1 MADFEFA
8 TKEEVQNRLLGL
20 QNLLA
25 TIKPMGQ
32 KEGCRKYDMPVVKFG
47 GCPSTNRRSI
57 TLPLAMVAAKSYDR
71 AQIIHFLAHELGHVF
86 FTPET
91 APKRFKEVNA
101 QFKKLGDKLAF
112 EFLNVV
118 EDIRV
123 DFLGDKIIK
132 SSKTFG
138 EYTLLSTLTPE
149 YQKMTLA
156 KAPLERVFGLAMILE
171 GYMEIYTS
179 AVLKRKVEP
188 FLNALKAKLESYISK
203 RRLKWY
209 EPDYKEAAQ
218 KVKEIVCKL
227 SSCSENWYWDMET
240 TQYAF
245 NSMCNLFKK
254 YFKEAAE
261 EEKEQQGN
269 DKGSDSDDKSD
280 DSQKSNDKSDNSEE
294 SEDKSEGSNES
305 DDKSDDSQES
315 EDESEGSESEDKSD
329 DSEESEDESEG
340 SNESDDDSE
349 DSEESE
355 GNSKGSESDD
365 KSDDSQETED
375 KSDDL
380 EEAEAKRKGETAI
393 MRGFRESQQIMQ
405 EDGNEVVDLLQ
416 HTGLIACGDLFD
428 RHSSGANVFTFDNSK
443 GAKGVKSQL
452 EKASEAAKEV
462 CSADYQQSAVGYV
475 KPQAYWDSVN
485 NQIAGKCTNLVS
497 KLREALKA
505 YTPKQYTKPVKAG
518 FKLNGQQIHKI
529 GQGQYVPKPFMK
541 KDKGVDLSTEI
552 VFLADISGSMG
563 LDINNDHTGICR
575 YDMMAASLKIL
586 FNSLQRVG
594 NNNLLINL
602 ATFGSKVKVIKRAKD
617 PFSVLEKKMPDVS
630 GSTEGRGATLW
641 AIDVLRKSKAHRK
654 IIICLTDGG
663 WDSTCNINPKAIHA
677 LGIETYGIVFN
688 NIYEAEK
695 MIQHKYIPT
704 FDRLFQVGGNLE
716 EFYLKF
722 LTELLSNT
730 PNHA

>member
-32 KEGCRKYDMPVVKFG
+32 KVGCPKYQMPMVQFG
-47 GCPSTNRRSI
+47 GCPSTNGRTI
-57 TLPLAMVAAKSYDR
+57 TLPLAMMAAKSYDR
-71 AQIIHFLAHELGHVF
+71 AQIIHFLTHELGHVF
-86 FTPET
+86 FTPE
-91 APKRFKEVNA
+91 APKGFREVKA
-101 QFKKLGDKLAF
+101 QFKKLGDALAF

-138 EYTLLSTLTPE
+138 EYTLLSTLSPE
-149 YQKMTLA
+149 YQKMTLT

-171 GYMEIYTS
+171 GYLEIYTS

-209 EPDYKEAAQ
+209 EPDYKETTQ
-218 KVKEIVCKL
+218 KIKGIVRKL

-245 NSMCNLFKK
+245 DSMCNLFKK

-280 DSQKSNDKSDNSEE
+280 DSQESNDKSDDSQESNDKSDNSEE
-294 SEDKSEGSNES
+294 SED
-305 DDKSDDSQES
+305 
-315 EDESEGSESEDKSD
+315 ESEGSS
-329 DSEESEDESEG
+329 
-340 SNESDDDSE
+340 ESDDDSE

-355 GNSKGSESDD
+355 DESEGSESDN
-365 KSDDSQETED
+365 KSDDSQESED
-375 KSDDL
+375 KSDDS
-380 EEAEAKRKGETAI
+380 EESEAKRKGETAI
-393 MRGFRESQQIMQ
+393 MRGFRESQQIMK

-416 HTGLIACGDLFD
+416 KTQLESCGDLFD

-443 GAKGVKSQL
+443 GAKDVKSQL

-462 CSADYQQSAVGYV
+462 CSADYQQNAVGEV
-475 KPQAYWDSVN
+475 KSQAYWDFVN
-485 NQIAGKCTNLVS
+485 NRIVGKCTNLVS

-518 FKLNGQQIHKI
+518 FKLNSQQIHKI

-563 LDINNDHTGICR
+563 LDLHNNHARDSISSR

-586 FNSLQRVG
+586 FNSLKRVG

-688 NIYEAEK
+688 NIFEAEK
-695 MIQHKYIPT
+695 LIQHKYIPT
-704 FDRLFQVGGNLE
+704 FDRLFQVAGNLE

-722 LTELLSNT
+722 LTELLSNS

>member
-32 KEGCRKYDMPVVKFG
+32 KVGCPKYQMPMVQFG
-47 GCPSTNRRSI
+47 GCPSTNGRTI
-57 TLPLAMVAAKSYDR
+57 TLPLAMMAAKSYDR
-71 AQIIHFLAHELGHVF
+71 AQIIHFLTHELGHVF
-86 FTPET
+86 FTPE
-91 APKRFKEVNA
+91 APKGFREVKA
-101 QFKKLGDKLAF
+101 QFKKLGDALAF

-138 EYTLLSTLTPE
+138 EYTLLSTLSPE
-149 YQKMTLA
+149 YQKMTLT

-171 GYMEIYTS
+171 GYLEIYTS

-209 EPDYKEAAQ
+209 EPDYKETTQ
-218 KVKEIVCKL
+218 KIKGIVRKL

-245 NSMCNLFKK
+245 DSMCNLFKK

-280 DSQKSNDKSDNSEE
+280 DSQESNDKSDNSEE
-294 SEDKSEGSNES
+294 SEDESEGSSES
-305 DDKSDDSQES
+305 DDDSEDSEES
-315 EDESEGSESEDKSD
+315 EDESEGSESEDESKGSESEDKSDDSQESEDKSD
-329 DSEESEDESEG
+329 DSEES
-340 SNESDDDSE
+340 
-349 DSEESE
+349 
-355 GNSKGSESDD
+355 
-365 KSDDSQETED
+365 
-375 KSDDL
+375 
-380 EEAEAKRKGETAI
+380 EAKRKGETAI
-393 MRGFRESQQIMQ
+393 MRGFRESQQIMK

-416 HTGLIACGDLFD
+416 KTQLESCGDLFD

-443 GAKGVKSQL
+443 GAKDVKSQL

-462 CSADYQQSAVGYV
+462 CSADYQQNAVGEV
-475 KPQAYWDSVN
+475 KSQAYWDFVN
-485 NQIAGKCTNLVS
+485 NRIVGKCTNLVS

-518 FKLNGQQIHKI
+518 FKLNSQQIHKI

-563 LDINNDHTGICR
+563 LDLHNNHARDSISSR

-586 FNSLQRVG
+586 FNSLKRVG

-688 NIYEAEK
+688 SIYEAEK
-695 MIQHKYIPT
+695 LIQHKYIPT
-704 FDRLFQVGGNLE
+704 FDRLFQVAGNLE

-722 LTELLSNT
+722 LTELLSNS

>member
-25 TIKPMGQ
+25 TIKPIGQ

-47 GCPSTNRRSI
+47 GCPSTNRKSI

-91 APKRFKEVNA
+91 APKGFKEVNA

-149 YQKMTLA
+149 YQKMTLT

-218 KVKEIVCKL
+218 KVKGIVRKL
-227 SSCSENWYWDMET
+227 SSCSESWFWDMDT
-240 TQYAF
+240 TFYAF

-280 DSQKSNDKSDNSEE
+280 DSKSN
-294 SEDKSEGSNES
+294 
-305 DDKSDDSQES
+305 
-315 EDESEGSESEDKSD
+315 DKSD

-355 GNSKGSESDD
+355 DESEGSESDD

-405 EDGNEVVDLLQ
+405 EEGNEVVDLLQ

-443 GAKGVKSQL
+443 GAKDVKSQL

-462 CSADYQQSAVGYV
+462 CSADYQQNAVGEV
-475 KPQAYWDSVN
+475 MSQAYWDFVN
-485 NQIAGKCTNLVS
+485 NRIAGKCTNLVS

-518 FKLNGQQIHKI
+518 FKLNSQQIHKI

-563 LDINNDHTGICR
+563 LDLHNNRARDSISSR

-617 PFSVLEKKMPDVS
+617 PFSVLEKKMPAVS

-688 NIYEAEK
+688 SIDEAEK
-695 MIQHKYIPT
+695 LIQHKYIPT
-704 FDRLFQVGGNLE
+704 FDRLFQVAGNLE

-722 LTELLSNT
+722 LTELLSNS

>member
-25 TIKPMGQ
+25 TIKPIGQ
-32 KEGCRKYDMPVVKFG
+32 KVGCPKYQMPMVQFG
-47 GCPSTNRRSI
+47 GCPSTNGRTI
-57 TLPLAMVAAKSYDR
+57 TLPLAMMAAKSYDR
-71 AQIIHFLAHELGHVF
+71 AQIIHFLTHELGHVF
-86 FTPET
+86 FTPE
-91 APKRFKEVNA
+91 APKGFREVKA

-112 EFLNVV
+112 EFFNVV

-149 YQKMTLA
+149 YQAMHLT
-156 KAPLERVFGLAMILE
+156 KAPLERVFGLTLILE
-171 GYMEIYTS
+171 GYLEIYS
-179 AVLKRKVEP
+179 SDVFKKKAEP
-188 FLNALKAKLESYISK
+188 FLNALKTKLQSYISK

-209 EPDYKEAAQ
+209 EADYKETTQ
-218 KVKEIVCKL
+218 KIKGIVRKL

-245 NSMCNLFKK
+245 DSMCNLFKK

-280 DSQKSNDKSDNSEE
+280 DSQESNDKSDDSQESNDKSDNSEE
-294 SEDKSEGSNES
+294 SED
-305 DDKSDDSQES
+305 
-315 EDESEGSESEDKSD
+315 ESEGSS
-329 DSEESEDESEG
+329 
-340 SNESDDDSE
+340 ESDDDSE

-355 GNSKGSESDD
+355 DESEGSESDN
-365 KSDDSQETED
+365 KSDDSQESED
-375 KSDDL
+375 KSDDS
-380 EEAEAKRKGETAI
+380 EESEAKRKGETAI
-393 MRGFRESQQIMQ
+393 MRGFRESQQIMK

-416 HTGLIACGDLFD
+416 KTQLESCGDLFD

-443 GAKGVKSQL
+443 GAKDVKSQL

-462 CSADYQQSAVGYV
+462 CSADYQQNAVGEV
-475 KPQAYWDSVN
+475 KSQAYWDFVN
-485 NQIAGKCTNLVS
+485 NRIVGKCTNLVS

-518 FKLNGQQIHKI
+518 FKLNSQQIHKI

-563 LDINNDHTGICR
+563 LDLHNNHARDSISSR

-586 FNSLQRVG
+586 FNSLKRVG

-688 NIYEAEK
+688 NIFEAEK
-695 MIQHKYIPT
+695 LIQHKYIPT
-704 FDRLFQVGGNLE
+704 FDRLFQVAGNLE

-722 LTELLSNT
+722 LTELLSNS

>member
-32 KEGCRKYDMPVVKFG
+32 KVGCPKYQMPMVQFG
-47 GCPSTNRRSI
+47 GCPSTNGRTI
-57 TLPLAMVAAKSYDR
+57 TLPLAMMAAKSYDR
-71 AQIIHFLAHELGHVF
+71 AQIIHFLTHELGHVF
-86 FTPET
+86 FTPE
-91 APKRFKEVNA
+91 APKGFREVKA

-112 EFLNVV
+112 EFFNVV

-138 EYTLLSTLTPE
+138 EYTLLSTLSPE
-149 YQKMTLA
+149 YQKMTLT

-171 GYMEIYTS
+171 GYMEIYS
-179 AVLKRKVEP
+179 SDVFKKKAEP
-188 FLNALKAKLESYISK
+188 FLNALKTKLQSYISK

-209 EPDYKEAAQ
+209 EPDYKEAAE
-218 KVKEIVCKL
+218 KVKNIVRKL

-245 NSMCNLFKK
+245 DSMCNLFKK

-280 DSQKSNDKSDNSEE
+280 DSQESNDKSDDSQESNDKSDNSEE
-294 SEDKSEGSNES
+294 SEDESEGSES
-305 DDKSDDSQES
+305 DNKSDDSQ
-315 EDESEGSESEDKSD
+315 ESEDKSD
-329 DSEESEDESEG
+329 DSEES
-340 SNESDDDSE
+340 
-349 DSEESE
+349 
-355 GNSKGSESDD
+355 
-365 KSDDSQETED
+365 
-375 KSDDL
+375 
-380 EEAEAKRKGETAI
+380 EAKRKGETAI
-393 MRGFRESQQIMQ
+393 MRGFRESQQIMKMK
-405 EDGNEVVDLLQ
+405 EDRNEVVDLLQ
-416 HTGLIACGDLFD
+416 NTQLESCGDLFD

-443 GAKGVKSQL
+443 GAKDVKSQL
-452 EKASEAAKEV
+452 EKASEAAKKV
-462 CSADYQQSAVGYV
+462 CSADYQQNAVGEV
-475 KPQAYWDSVN
+475 KSQAYWDFVN
-485 NQIAGKCTNLVS
+485 NRIVGKCTNLVS

-518 FKLNGQQIHKI
+518 FKLNSQQIHKI

-563 LDINNDHTGICR
+563 LDLHNNHARDSISSR

-688 NIYEAEK
+688 NIFEAEK
-695 MIQHKYIPT
+695 LIQHKYIPT
-704 FDRLFQVGGNLE
+704 FDRLFQVAGNLE

-722 LTELLSNT
+722 LTELLSNS

>member
-1 MADFEFA
+1 MAFEFA

-32 KEGCRKYDMPVVKFG
+32 KVGCPKYQIPMVQFG
-47 GCPSTNRRSI
+47 GCPSTNGLTI
-57 TLPLAMVAAKSYDR
+57 TLPLAMMAAKSYDR
-71 AQIIHFLAHELGHVF
+71 AQIIHFLTHELGHVF
-86 FTPET
+86 FTPE
-91 APKRFKEVNA
+91 APKDFRELKA

-112 EFLNVV
+112 EFFNVV

-138 EYTLLSTLTPE
+138 EYTLLSTLTHE
-149 YQKMTLA
+149 YQAMHLT

-171 GYMEIYTS
+171 GYMEIYS
-179 AVLKRKVEP
+179 SDVFKKKAEP
-188 FLNALKAKLESYISK
+188 FLNALKAKLQSYISK

-209 EPDYKEAAQ
+209 EPDYKEAAE
-218 KVKEIVCKL
+218 KVKNIVRKL

-245 NSMCNLFKK
+245 DSMCDLFKK

-269 DKGSDSDDKSD
+269 NSDESNDKSD
-280 DSQKSNDKSDNSEE
+280 DSQESEDKSDNSEE
-294 SEDKSEGSNES
+294 SEDESEGSSESDDDSEDSEESEDKSEGSES
-305 DDKSDDSQES
+305 DDDSEDSEESEDKSEGSEL

-329 DSEESEDESEG
+329 DSQESE
-340 SNESDDDSE
+340 
-349 DSEESE
+349 
-355 GNSKGSESDD
+355 D
-365 KSDDSQETED
+365 KSDDSEET
-375 KSDDL
+375 
-380 EEAEAKRKGETAI
+380 EAKRKGETAI
-393 MRGFRESQQIMQ
+393 MRGFRESQQIMKMK
-405 EDGNEVVDLLQ
+405 EDRNEVVDLLQ
-416 HTGLIACGDLFD
+416 NTQLESCGDLFD

-443 GAKGVKSQL
+443 GAKDVKSQL

-462 CSADYQQSAVGYV
+462 CSADYQQNAVGEV
-475 KPQAYWDSVN
+475 KSQAYWDFVN
-485 NQIAGKCTNLVS
+485 NRIVGKCTNLVS

-518 FKLNGQQIHKI
+518 FKLNSQQIHKI

-563 LDINNDHTGICR
+563 LDLHNNHARDSISSR

-677 LGIETYGIVFN
+677 LGIETYGIIFN

>member
-20 QNLLA
+20 QNLLS

-32 KEGCRKYDMPVVKFG
+32 KKDCRKYDMPRIRFG
-47 GCPSTNRRSI
+47 GCPSTNGKSI

-91 APKRFKEVNA
+91 APNGFRELKA
-101 QFKKLGDKLAF
+101 QFKKLGDKIAF

-138 EYTLLSTLTPE
+138 EYTLLSTLSPE
-149 YQKMTLA
+149 YQKMTLT

-171 GYMEIYTS
+171 GYLEIYTS

-188 FLNALKAKLESYISK
+188 FLNALRAKLQSYISK

-209 EPDYKEAAQ
+209 EPDYKETTQ
-218 KVKEIVCKL
+218 KIKGIVRKL

-245 NSMCNLFKK
+245 DSMCNLFKK

-280 DSQKSNDKSDNSEE
+280 DSQESNDKSDDSQESNDKSDNSEE
-294 SEDKSEGSNES
+294 SED
-305 DDKSDDSQES
+305 
-315 EDESEGSESEDKSD
+315 ESEGSS
-329 DSEESEDESEG
+329 
-340 SNESDDDSE
+340 ESDDDSE

-355 GNSKGSESDD
+355 DESEGSESDN
-365 KSDDSQETED
+365 KSDDSQESED
-375 KSDDL
+375 KSDDS
-380 EEAEAKRKGETAI
+380 EESEAKRKGETAI
-393 MRGFRESQQIMQ
+393 MRGFRESQQIMK

-416 HTGLIACGDLFD
+416 KTQLESCGDLFD

-443 GAKGVKSQL
+443 GAKDVKSQL

-462 CSADYQQSAVGYV
+462 CSADYQQNAVGEV
-475 KPQAYWDSVN
+475 KSQAYWDFVN
-485 NQIAGKCTNLVS
+485 NRIVGKCTNLVS

-518 FKLNGQQIHKI
+518 FKLNSQQIHKI

-563 LDINNDHTGICR
+563 LDLHNNHARDSISSR

-586 FNSLQRVG
+586 FNSLKRVG

-688 NIYEAEK
+688 SIYEAEK
-695 MIQHKYIPT
+695 LIQHKYIPT
-704 FDRLFQVGGNLE
+704 FDRLFQVAGNLE

-722 LTELLSNT
+722 LTELLSNS

>member
-32 KEGCRKYDMPVVKFG
+32 KVGCPKYQMPMVQFG
-47 GCPSTNRRSI
+47 GCPSTNGRTI
-57 TLPLAMVAAKSYDR
+57 TLPLAMMAAKSYDR
-71 AQIIHFLAHELGHVF
+71 AQIIHFLTHELGHVF
-86 FTPET
+86 FTPE
-91 APKRFKEVNA
+91 APKGFREVKA
-101 QFKKLGDKLAF
+101 QFKKLGDALAF

-138 EYTLLSTLTPE
+138 EYTLLSTLSPE
-149 YQKMTLA
+149 YQKMTLT

-171 GYMEIYTS
+171 GYLEIYTS

-209 EPDYKEAAQ
+209 EPDYKETTQ
-218 KVKEIVCKL
+218 KIKGIVRKL

-245 NSMCNLFKK
+245 DSMCNLFKK

-269 DKGSDSDDKSD
+269 DKSDDSQSDDKSD
-280 DSQKSNDKSDNSEE
+280 DSQKSN
-294 SEDKSEGSNES
+294 
-305 DDKSDDSQES
+305 DKSDDSQES
-315 EDESEGSESEDKSD
+315 EDESEGSEESEDKSD
-329 DSEESEDESEG
+329 DSQESEDESE
-340 SNESDDDSE
+340 SSE
-349 DSEESE
+349 
-355 GNSKGSESDD
+355 
-365 KSDDSQETED
+365 KS
-375 KSDDL
+375 
-380 EEAEAKRKGETAI
+380 EAKRKGETAI
-393 MRGFRESQQIMQ
+393 MRGFRESQQIMKMK
-405 EDGNEVVDLLQ
+405 EDRNEVVDLLQ
-416 HTGLIACGDLFD
+416 NTQLDSCGDLFD

-443 GAKGVKSQL
+443 GAKDVKSQL

-462 CSADYQQSAVGYV
+462 CSADYQQNAVGEV
-475 KPQAYWDSVN
+475 KSQAYWDFVN
-485 NQIAGKCTNLVS
+485 NRIVGKCTNLVS

-518 FKLNGQQIHKI
+518 FKLNSQQIHKI

-563 LDINNDHTGICR
+563 LDLHNNHARDSISSR

-586 FNSLQRVG
+586 FNSLKRVG

-688 NIYEAEK
+688 SIYEAEK
-695 MIQHKYIPT
+695 LIQHKYIPT

-722 LTELLSNT
+722 LTELLSNS

>member
-1 MADFEFA
+1 MAFEYA

-20 QNLLA
+20 QNLLS

-32 KEGCRKYDMPVVKFG
+32 KVGCPKYQMPMVQFG
-47 GCPSTNRRSI
+47 GCPSTNGRVI
-57 TLPLAMVAAKSYDR
+57 TLPMAMMAAKTYDR
-71 AQIIHFLAHELGHVF
+71 AMIIHFLAHELGHVF
-86 FTPET
+86 YTPEA
-91 APKRFKEVNA
+91 APNGFRDVKA
-101 QFKKLGDKLAF
+101 QFKKLGDKIAF
-112 EFLNVV
+112 EFFNVV

-138 EYTLLSTLTPE
+138 EYALLTTLTPE
-149 YQKMTLA
+149 YQEVHLT
-156 KAPLERVFGLAMILE
+156 KAPLERVFGLTLILE
-171 GYMEIYTS
+171 GYLEIYRS
-179 AVLKRKVEP
+179 DVFKKKAEP
-188 FLNALKAKLESYISK
+188 FLNALKAKLQSYISK

-209 EPDYKEAAQ
+209 EADYKEAAE
-218 KVKEIVCKL
+218 KVKNIVRKL
-227 SSCSENWYWDMET
+227 SSCSESWFWDMET

-245 NSMCNLFKK
+245 DSMCNLFKK

-269 DKGSDSDDKSD
+269 DKSDDSQSDKSD
-280 DSQKSNDKSDNSEE
+280 DSQKSN
-294 SEDKSEGSNES
+294 
-305 DDKSDDSQES
+305 DKSDDSQES

-329 DSEESEDESEG
+329 DSQESEDGAEGSNESNDDSEDSEESEDESEG
-340 SNESDDDSE
+340 SESE
-349 DSEESE
+349 DESE
-355 GNSKGSESDD
+355 GAESED
-365 KSDDSQETED
+365 KSDDSQESED
-375 KSDDL
+375 ESDDS
-380 EEAEAKRKGETAI
+380 EKSKAKRKGETAI
-393 MRGFRESQQIMQ
+393 MRGFRESQQIMK
-405 EDGNEVVDLLQ
+405 EDRNEVVDLLQ
-416 HTGLIACGDLFD
+416 NTQLASCGDLFD
-428 RHSSGANVFTFDNSK
+428 RHESGANVFTFDNSK
-443 GAKGVKSQL
+443 GAKDVKSQL

-462 CSADYQQSAVGYV
+462 CSADYQQNAVGEV
-475 KPQAYWDSVN
+475 KSQAYWDSIN
-485 NQIAGKCTNLVS
+485 NMVVGKCTNLVS

-518 FKLNGQQIHKI
+518 FKLNGQQLHKI

-552 VFLADISGSMG
+552 VFLADISGSMR
-563 LDINNDHTGICR
+563 LDVNNNNARGSITR

-602 ATFGSKVKVIKRAKD
+602 ATFGSKVKVIKRARD

>member
-32 KEGCRKYDMPVVKFG
+32 KVGCPKYQMPMVQFG
-47 GCPSTNRRSI
+47 GCPSTNGRTI
-57 TLPLAMVAAKSYDR
+57 TLPLAMMAAKSYDR
-71 AQIIHFLAHELGHVF
+71 AQIIHFLTHELGHVF
-86 FTPET
+86 FTPE
-91 APKRFKEVNA
+91 APKGFREVKA
-101 QFKKLGDKLAF
+101 QFKKLGDALAF

-138 EYTLLSTLTPE
+138 EYTLLSTLSPE
-149 YQKMTLA
+149 YQKMTLT

-171 GYMEIYTS
+171 GYLEIYTS

-209 EPDYKEAAQ
+209 EPDYKETTQ
-218 KVKEIVCKL
+218 KIKGIVRKL

-245 NSMCNLFKK
+245 DSMCNLFKK

-280 DSQKSNDKSDNSEE
+280 DSQESNDKSDDSQESNDKSDNSEE
-294 SEDKSEGSNES
+294 SED
-305 DDKSDDSQES
+305 
-315 EDESEGSESEDKSD
+315 ESEGSS
-329 DSEESEDESEG
+329 
-340 SNESDDDSE
+340 ESDDDSE

-355 GNSKGSESDD
+355 DESEGSESDN
-365 KSDDSQETED
+365 KSDDSQESED
-375 KSDDL
+375 KSDDS
-380 EEAEAKRKGETAI
+380 EESEAKRKGETAI
-393 MRGFRESQQIMQ
+393 MRGFRESQQIMK

-416 HTGLIACGDLFD
+416 KTQLESCGDLFD

-443 GAKGVKSQL
+443 GAKDVKSQL

-462 CSADYQQSAVGYV
+462 CSADYQQNAVGEV
-475 KPQAYWDSVN
+475 MSQAYWDFVN
-485 NQIAGKCTNLVS
+485 NRIVGKCTNLVS

-518 FKLNGQQIHKI
+518 FKLNSQQIHKI

-563 LDINNDHTGICR
+563 LDLHNNRARDSISSR

-617 PFSVLEKKMPDVS
+617 PFSVLEKKMPNVS

-688 NIYEAEK
+688 SIYEAEK
-695 MIQHKYIPT
+695 LIQHKYIPT
-704 FDRLFQVGGNLE
+704 FDRLFQVAGNLE

-722 LTELLSNT
+722 LTELLSNS

>member
-32 KEGCRKYDMPVVKFG
+32 KVGCPKYQMPMVQFG
-47 GCPSTNRRSI
+47 GCPSTNGRTI
-57 TLPLAMVAAKSYDR
+57 TLPLAMMAAKSYDR
-71 AQIIHFLAHELGHVF
+71 AQIIHFLTHELGHVF
-86 FTPET
+86 FTPE
-91 APKRFKEVNA
+91 APKGFREVKA
-101 QFKKLGDKLAF
+101 QFKKLGDALAF

-138 EYTLLSTLTPE
+138 EYTLLSTLSPE
-149 YQKMTLA
+149 YQKMTLT

-171 GYMEIYTS
+171 GYLEIYTS

-209 EPDYKEAAQ
+209 EPDYKETTQ
-218 KVKEIVCKL
+218 KIKGIVRKL

-245 NSMCNLFKK
+245 DSMCNLFKK

-280 DSQKSNDKSDNSEE
+280 DSQESNDKSDNSEE
-294 SEDKSEGSNES
+294 SED
-305 DDKSDDSQES
+305 
-315 EDESEGSESEDKSD
+315 ESEGSS
-329 DSEESEDESEG
+329 
-340 SNESDDDSE
+340 ESDDDSE

-355 GNSKGSESDD
+355 DESEGSESDN
-365 KSDDSQETED
+365 KSDDSQESED
-375 KSDDL
+375 KSDDS
-380 EEAEAKRKGETAI
+380 EESEAKRKGETAI
-393 MRGFRESQQIMQ
+393 MRGFRESQQIMK

-416 HTGLIACGDLFD
+416 KTQLESCGDLFD

-443 GAKGVKSQL
+443 GAKDVKSQL
-452 EKASEAAKEV
+452 EKASEAAKKV
-462 CSADYQQSAVGYV
+462 CSADYQQNAVGEV
-475 KPQAYWDSVN
+475 KSQAYWDFVN
-485 NQIAGKCTNLVS
+485 NRIVGKCTNLVS

-518 FKLNGQQIHKI
+518 FKLNSQQIHKI

-563 LDINNDHTGICR
+563 LDLHNNHARDSISSR

-586 FNSLQRVG
+586 FNSLKRVG

-688 NIYEAEK
+688 SIYEAEK
-695 MIQHKYIPT
+695 LIQHKYIPT
-704 FDRLFQVGGNLE
+704 FDRLFQVAGNLE

>member
-32 KEGCRKYDMPVVKFG
+32 KVGCPKYQMPMVQFG
-47 GCPSTNRRSI
+47 GCPSTNGRTI
-57 TLPLAMVAAKSYDR
+57 TLPLAMMAAKSYDR
-71 AQIIHFLAHELGHVF
+71 AQIIHFLTHELGHVF
-86 FTPET
+86 FTPE
-91 APKRFKEVNA
+91 APKGFREVKA
-101 QFKKLGDKLAF
+101 QFKKLGDALAF

-138 EYTLLSTLTPE
+138 EYTLLSTLSPE
-149 YQKMTLA
+149 YQKMTLT

-171 GYMEIYTS
+171 GYLEIYTS

-209 EPDYKEAAQ
+209 EPDYKETTQ
-218 KVKEIVCKL
+218 KIKGIVRKL

-245 NSMCNLFKK
+245 DSMCNLFKK

-280 DSQKSNDKSDNSEE
+280 DSQESNDKSDDSQESNDKSDNSEE
-294 SEDKSEGSNES
+294 SED
-305 DDKSDDSQES
+305 
-315 EDESEGSESEDKSD
+315 ESEGSS
-329 DSEESEDESEG
+329 
-340 SNESDDDSE
+340 ESDDDSE

-355 GNSKGSESDD
+355 DESEGSESDN
-365 KSDDSQETED
+365 KSDDSQESED
-375 KSDDL
+375 KSDDS
-380 EEAEAKRKGETAI
+380 EESEAKRKGETAI
-393 MRGFRESQQIMQ
+393 MRGFRESQQIMK

-416 HTGLIACGDLFD
+416 KTQLESCGDLFD

-443 GAKGVKSQL
+443 GAKDVKSQL

-462 CSADYQQSAVGYV
+462 CSADYQQNAVGEV
-475 KPQAYWDSVN
+475 KSQAYWDFVN
-485 NQIAGKCTNLVS
+485 NRIVGKCTNLVS

-518 FKLNGQQIHKI
+518 FKLNSQQIHKI

-563 LDINNDHTGICR
+563 LDLHNNCTRDSISSR

-688 NIYEAEK
+688 SIYEAEK
-695 MIQHKYIPT
+695 LIQHKYIPT
-704 FDRLFQVGGNLE
+704 FDRLFQVAGNLE

-722 LTELLSNT
+722 LTELLSNS

>member
-32 KEGCRKYDMPVVKFG
+32 KVDCPKYKLPKVQFG
-47 GCPSTNRRSI
+47 GCPSTNGFTI
-57 TLPLAMVAAKSYDR
+57 TLPLAMMAAKSYDR
-71 AQIIHFLAHELGHVF
+71 AQIIHFLTHELGHVF
-86 FTPET
+86 FTPED
-91 APKRFKEVNA
+91 PKGFREVKA
-101 QFKKLGDKLAF
+101 QFKKLGDALAF
-112 EFLNVV
+112 EFFNVV

-138 EYTLLSTLTPE
+138 EYTLLSTLTHE
-149 YQKMTLA
+149 YQAMHLT

-171 GYMEIYTS
+171 GYMEIYS
-179 AVLKRKVEP
+179 SDVFKKKAEP
-188 FLNALKAKLESYISK
+188 FLMLLKTKLASYISK

-209 EPDYKEAAQ
+209 EADYKEAAE
-218 KVKEIVCKL
+218 KVKNIVRKL
-227 SSCSENWYWDMET
+227 SSCSESWFWDMET

-245 NSMCNLFKK
+245 DSMCNLFKK

-261 EEKEQQGN
+261 EEKEQGN
-269 DKGSDSDDKSD
+269 NKGSDSSKGSESNDKSD
-280 DSQKSNDKSDNSEE
+280 DSQKS
-294 SEDKSEGSNES
+294 
-305 DDKSDDSQES
+305 
-315 EDESEGSESEDKSD
+315 EDESEGSEESEDKSD
-329 DSEESEDESEG
+329 DSQESEDESEG

-355 GNSKGSESDD
+355 DKSEGSESDGD
-365 KSDDSQETED
+365 SEDSEESEDESEGSESDNKSDDSQESED
-375 KSDDL
+375 ESEGSEKSG
-380 EEAEAKRKGETAI
+380 AKRKGESAI

-405 EDGNEVVDLLQ
+405 EQEENRNEVVDLLQ
-416 HTGLIACGDLFD
+416 NTQLDSCGDLFD

-443 GAKGVKSQL
+443 GAKDVKSQL

-462 CSADYQQSAVGYV
+462 CSADYQQNAVGEV
-475 KPQAYWDSVN
+475 MSQAYWDFVN
-485 NQIAGKCTNLVS
+485 KRIAGKCTNLVS

-518 FKLNGQQIHKI
+518 FKLNSQQIHKI

-563 LDINNDHTGICR
+563 WDINNDHTGICR

-602 ATFGSKVKVIKRAKD
+602 ATFGRLVKVIKRARD
-617 PFSVLEKKMPDVS
+617 PFSVLEKKMPNVS
-630 GSTEGRGATLW
+630 GSTEGREATLW

-663 WDSTCNINPKAIHA
+663 WDSTCDINPKAIHA

-695 MIQHKYIPT
+695 LIQNKYIPA
-704 FDRLFQVGGNLE
+704 FDRLFQVEGNLE

>member
-25 TIKPMGQ
+25 TIKPIGQ
-32 KEGCRKYDMPVVKFG
+32 KVGCPKYQMPMVQFG
-47 GCPSTNRRSI
+47 GCPSTNGRTI
-57 TLPLAMVAAKSYDR
+57 TLPLAMMAAKSYDR
-71 AQIIHFLAHELGHVF
+71 AQIIHFLTHELGHVF
-86 FTPET
+86 FTPE
-91 APKRFKEVNA
+91 APKGFREVKA

-112 EFLNVV
+112 EFFNVV

-149 YQKMTLA
+149 YQKMSLT

-171 GYMEIYTS
+171 GYLEIYTS

-188 FLNALKAKLESYISK
+188 FLNALKKKLVSYISK

-209 EPDYKEAAQ
+209 EPDYKETTQ
-218 KVKEIVCKL
+218 KIKEIVCKL

-245 NSMCNLFKK
+245 DSMCDLFKK

-269 DKGSDSDDKSD
+269 NSDS
-280 DSQKSNDKSDNSEE
+280 
-294 SEDKSEGSNES
+294 
-305 DDKSDDSQES
+305 
-315 EDESEGSESEDKSD
+315 
-329 DSEESEDESEG
+329 
-340 SNESDDDSE
+340 
-349 DSEESE
+349 
-355 GNSKGSESDD
+355 SKGSESDD
-365 KSDDSQETED
+365 KSDDSQESNDKSDDSQESEDKSDNSEESEDESEGSSESDDDSEDSEESEDESEGSESEDESKGSESED
-375 KSDDL
+375 KSDDSQESEDKSDDS
-380 EEAEAKRKGETAI
+380 EETEAKRKGETAI
-393 MRGFRESQQIMQ
+393 MRGFRESQQIMKMK
-405 EDGNEVVDLLQ
+405 EDRNEVVDLLQ
-416 HTGLIACGDLFD
+416 NTQLESCGDLFD

-443 GAKGVKSQL
+443 GAKDVKSQL
-452 EKASEAAKEV
+452 EKASEAAKKV
-462 CSADYQQSAVGYV
+462 CSADYQQNAVGEV
-475 KPQAYWDSVN
+475 KSQAYWDFVN
-485 NQIAGKCTNLVS
+485 NRIVGKCTNLVS

-518 FKLNGQQIHKI
+518 FKLNSQQIHKI

-563 LDINNDHTGICR
+563 LDLHNNCTRDSISSR

-663 WDSTCNINPKAIHA
+663 WDSTCDINPKAIHA

-695 MIQHKYIPT
+695 LIQHKYIPT
-704 FDRLFQVGGNLE
+704 FDRLFQVAGNLE

-722 LTELLSNT
+722 LTELLSNS

>member
-32 KEGCRKYDMPVVKFG
+32 KVGCPKYQMPMVQFG
-47 GCPSTNRRSI
+47 GCPSTNGRTI
-57 TLPLAMVAAKSYDR
+57 TLPLAMMAAKSYDR
-71 AQIIHFLAHELGHVF
+71 AQIIHFLTHELGHVF
-86 FTPET
+86 FTPE
-91 APKRFKEVNA
+91 APKGFREVKA
-101 QFKKLGDKLAF
+101 QFKKLGDALAF

-138 EYTLLSTLTPE
+138 EYTLLSTLSPE
-149 YQKMTLA
+149 YQKMTLT

-171 GYMEIYTS
+171 GYLEIYTS

-209 EPDYKEAAQ
+209 EPDYKETTQ
-218 KVKEIVCKL
+218 KIKGIVRKL

-245 NSMCNLFKK
+245 DSMCNLFKK

-280 DSQKSNDKSDNSEE
+280 DSQESNDKSDDSQESNDKSDNSEE
-294 SEDKSEGSNES
+294 SED
-305 DDKSDDSQES
+305 
-315 EDESEGSESEDKSD
+315 ESEGSS
-329 DSEESEDESEG
+329 
-340 SNESDDDSE
+340 ESDDDSE

-355 GNSKGSESDD
+355 DESEGSESDN
-365 KSDDSQETED
+365 KSDDSQESED
-375 KSDDL
+375 KSDDS
-380 EEAEAKRKGETAI
+380 EESEAKRKGETAI
-393 MRGFRESQQIMQ
+393 MRGFRESQQIMK

-416 HTGLIACGDLFD
+416 KTQLESCGDLFD

-443 GAKGVKSQL
+443 GAKDVKSQL

-462 CSADYQQSAVGYV
+462 CSADYQQNAVGEV
-475 KPQAYWDSVN
+475 KSQAYWDFVN
-485 NQIAGKCTNLVS
+485 NRIVGKCTNLVS

-518 FKLNGQQIHKI
+518 FKLNSQQIHKI

-563 LDINNDHTGICR
+563 LDLHNNHARDSISSR

-688 NIYEAEK
+688 SIYEAEK
-695 MIQHKYIPT
+695 LIQHKYIPT
-704 FDRLFQVGGNLE
+704 FDRLFQVAGNLE

-722 LTELLSNT
+722 LTELLSNS

>member
-32 KEGCRKYDMPVVKFG
+32 KVGCPVYKIPKVQFG
-47 GCPSTNRRSI
+47 GCPSTNGLTI
-57 TLPLAMVAAKSYDR
+57 TLPLAMMAAKSYDR

-86 FTPET
+86 FTPE
-91 APKRFKEVNA
+91 APKDFREVKA
-101 QFKKLGDKLAF
+101 QFKKLGDALAF

-123 DFLGDKIIK
+123 DFLGDRIIK

-149 YQKMTLA
+149 YQAMHLT

-171 GYMEIYTS
+171 GYMEIYS
-179 AVLKRKVEP
+179 SDVFKKKAEP
-188 FLNALKAKLESYISK
+188 FLNALKAKLQSYISK

-209 EPDYKEAAQ
+209 EPDYKEAAE
-218 KVKEIVCKL
+218 KVKNIVRKL

-245 NSMCNLFKK
+245 DSMCDLFKK

-269 DKGSDSDDKSD
+269 DKSDDSQSDKSD

-294 SEDKSEGSNES
+294 SEDESKGSES

-315 EDESEGSESEDKSD
+315 EDESEGSEESEDKSDDSQESEDESESSEESEDKSDDSQESEDKSD
-329 DSEESEDESEG
+329 DSEE
-340 SNESDDDSE
+340 
-349 DSEESE
+349 
-355 GNSKGSESDD
+355 
-365 KSDDSQETED
+365 T
-375 KSDDL
+375 
-380 EEAEAKRKGETAI
+380 EAKRKGETAI
-393 MRGFRESQQIMQ
+393 MRGFRESQQIMKMK
-405 EDGNEVVDLLQ
+405 EDRNEVVDLLQ
-416 HTGLIACGDLFD
+416 NTQLESCGDLFD

-443 GAKGVKSQL
+443 GAKDVKSQL
-452 EKASEAAKEV
+452 EKASEAAKKV
-462 CSADYQQSAVGYV
+462 CSADYQQNAVGEV
-475 KPQAYWDSVN
+475 KSQAYWDFVN
-485 NQIAGKCTNLVS
+485 NRIVGKCTNLVS

-518 FKLNGQQIHKI
+518 FKLNSQQIHKI

-563 LDINNDHTGICR
+563 LDLHNNCTRDSISSR

-663 WDSTCNINPKAIHA
+663 WDSTCDINPKAIHA

-688 NIYEAEK
+688 NIFEAEK
-695 MIQHKYIPT
+695 LIQHKYIPT

>member
-32 KEGCRKYDMPVVKFG
+32 KVGCPKYQMPMVQFG
-47 GCPSTNRRSI
+47 GCPSTNGRTI
-57 TLPLAMVAAKSYDR
+57 TLPLAMMAAKSYDR
-71 AQIIHFLAHELGHVF
+71 AQIIHFLTHELGHVF
-86 FTPET
+86 FTPE
-91 APKRFKEVNA
+91 APKGFREVKA
-101 QFKKLGDKLAF
+101 QFKKLGDALAF

-138 EYTLLSTLTPE
+138 EYTLLSTLSPE
-149 YQKMTLA
+149 YQKMTLT

-171 GYMEIYTS
+171 GYLEIYTS

-209 EPDYKEAAQ
+209 EPDYKETTQ
-218 KVKEIVCKL
+218 KIKGIVRKL

-245 NSMCNLFKK
+245 DSMCNLFKK

-280 DSQKSNDKSDNSEE
+280 DSQESNDKSDDSQESNDKSDNSEE
-294 SEDKSEGSNES
+294 SED
-305 DDKSDDSQES
+305 
-315 EDESEGSESEDKSD
+315 ESEGSS
-329 DSEESEDESEG
+329 
-340 SNESDDDSE
+340 ESDDDSE

-355 GNSKGSESDD
+355 DESEGSESDN
-365 KSDDSQETED
+365 KSDDSQESED
-375 KSDDL
+375 KSDDS
-380 EEAEAKRKGETAI
+380 EESEAKRKGETAI
-393 MRGFRESQQIMQ
+393 MRGFRESQQIMK

-416 HTGLIACGDLFD
+416 KTQLESCGDLFD

-443 GAKGVKSQL
+443 GAKDVKSQL

-462 CSADYQQSAVGYV
+462 CSADYQQNAVGEV
-475 KPQAYWDSVN
+475 MSQAYWDFVN
-485 NQIAGKCTNLVS
+485 NRIVGKCTNLVS

-518 FKLNGQQIHKI
+518 FKLNSQQIHKI

-563 LDINNDHTGICR
+563 LDLHNNHARDSISSR

-617 PFSVLEKKMPDVS
+617 PFSVLEKKMPNVS

-688 NIYEAEK
+688 SIYEAEK
-695 MIQHKYIPT
+695 LIQHKYIPT
-704 FDRLFQVGGNLE
+704 FDRLFQVAGNLE

-722 LTELLSNT
+722 LTELLSNS

>member
-1 MADFEFA
+1 MADSEFA

-25 TIKPMGQ
+25 TIKPIGQ
-32 KEGCRKYDMPVVKFG
+32 KVGCPKYQMPMVQFG
-47 GCPSTNRRSI
+47 GCPSTNGRTI
-57 TLPLAMVAAKSYDR
+57 TLPLAMMAAKSYDR
-71 AQIIHFLAHELGHVF
+71 AQIIHFLTHELGHVF
-86 FTPET
+86 FTPE
-91 APKRFKEVNA
+91 APKGFREVKA

-112 EFLNVV
+112 EFFNVV

-149 YQKMTLA
+149 YQAMHLT
-156 KAPLERVFGLAMILE
+156 KAPLERVFGLTLILE
-171 GYMEIYTS
+171 GYLEIYS
-179 AVLKRKVEP
+179 SDVFKKKAEP
-188 FLNALKAKLESYISK
+188 FLNALKTKLQSYISK

-209 EPDYKEAAQ
+209 EADYKEAAEQ
-218 KVKEIVCKL
+218 VKSIVCKL

-245 NSMCNLFKK
+245 DSMCNLFKK

-269 DKGSDSDDKSD
+269 DKSD
-280 DSQKSNDKSDNSEE
+280 DSQKSN
-294 SEDKSEGSNES
+294 
-305 DDKSDDSQES
+305 DKSDDSQES

-329 DSEESEDESEG
+329 DLEESEDESEG

-355 GNSKGSESDD
+355 DESEGSESEDESEGSESED
-365 KSDDSQETED
+365 KSDDSQESED
-375 KSDDL
+375 KSDDS
-380 EEAEAKRKGETAI
+380 EETEAKRKGETAI
-393 MRGFRESQQIMQ
+393 MRGFRESQQIMKMK
-405 EDGNEVVDLLQ
+405 EDRNEVVDLLQ
-416 HTGLIACGDLFD
+416 NTQLESCGDLFD

-443 GAKGVKSQL
+443 GAKDVKSQL

-462 CSADYQQSAVGYV
+462 CSADYQQNAVGEV
-475 KPQAYWDSVN
+475 KSQAYWDFVN
-485 NQIAGKCTNLVS
+485 NRIVGKCTNLVS

-518 FKLNGQQIHKI
+518 FKLNSQQIHKI

-563 LDINNDHTGICR
+563 LDLHNNCARDSISSR

-688 NIYEAEK
+688 SIYEAEK
-695 MIQHKYIPT
+695 LIQHKYIPT

-722 LTELLSNT
+722 LTELLSNS

>member
-32 KEGCRKYDMPVVKFG
+32 KVGCPKYQMPMVQFG
-47 GCPSTNRRSI
+47 GCPSTNGRTI
-57 TLPLAMVAAKSYDR
+57 TLPLAMMAAKSYDR
-71 AQIIHFLAHELGHVF
+71 AQIIHFLTHELGHVF
-86 FTPET
+86 FTPE
-91 APKRFKEVNA
+91 APKGFREVKA
-101 QFKKLGDKLAF
+101 QFKKLGDALAF

-138 EYTLLSTLTPE
+138 EYTLLSTLSPE
-149 YQKMTLA
+149 YQKMTLT

-171 GYMEIYTS
+171 GYLEIYTS

-209 EPDYKEAAQ
+209 EPDYKETTQ
-218 KVKEIVCKL
+218 KIKGIVRKL

-245 NSMCNLFKK
+245 DSMCNLFKK

-280 DSQKSNDKSDNSEE
+280 DSQESNDKSDDSQESNDKSDNSEE
-294 SEDKSEGSNES
+294 SED
-305 DDKSDDSQES
+305 
-315 EDESEGSESEDKSD
+315 ESEGSS
-329 DSEESEDESEG
+329 
-340 SNESDDDSE
+340 ESDDDSE

-355 GNSKGSESDD
+355 DESEGSESDN
-365 KSDDSQETED
+365 KSDDSQESED
-375 KSDDL
+375 KSDDS
-380 EEAEAKRKGETAI
+380 EESEAKRKGETAI
-393 MRGFRESQQIMQ
+393 MRGFRESQQIMK

-416 HTGLIACGDLFD
+416 KTQLESCGDLFD

-443 GAKGVKSQL
+443 GAKDVKSQL

-462 CSADYQQSAVGYV
+462 CSADYQQNAVGEV
-475 KPQAYWDSVN
+475 KSQAYWDFVN
-485 NQIAGKCTNLVS
+485 NRIVGKCTNLVS

-518 FKLNGQQIHKI
+518 FKLNSQQIHKI

-563 LDINNDHTGICR
+563 LDLHNNHARDSISSR

-617 PFSVLEKKMPDVS
+617 PFSVLEKKMPNVS

-688 NIYEAEK
+688 SIYEAEK
-695 MIQHKYIPT
+695 LIQHKYIPT
-704 FDRLFQVGGNLE
+704 FDRLFQVAGNLE

-722 LTELLSNT
+722 LTELLSNS

>member
-1 MADFEFA
+1 
-8 TKEEVQNRLLGL
+8 
-20 QNLLA
+20 
-25 TIKPMGQ
+25 
-32 KEGCRKYDMPVVKFG
+32 
-47 GCPSTNRRSI
+47 
-57 TLPLAMVAAKSYDR
+57 
-71 AQIIHFLAHELGHVF
+71 
-86 FTPET
+86 
-91 APKRFKEVNA
+91 
-101 QFKKLGDKLAF
+101 
-112 EFLNVV
+112 
-118 EDIRV
+118 
-123 DFLGDKIIK
+123 
-132 SSKTFG
+132 
-138 EYTLLSTLTPE
+138 
-149 YQKMTLA
+149 
-156 KAPLERVFGLAMILE
+156 
-171 GYMEIYTS
+171 
-179 AVLKRKVEP
+179 
-188 FLNALKAKLESYISK
+188 
-203 RRLKWY
+203 
-209 EPDYKEAAQ
+209 
-218 KVKEIVCKL
+218 
-227 SSCSENWYWDMET
+227 
-240 TQYAF
+240 
-245 NSMCNLFKK
+245 MCDLFKK

-269 DKGSDSDDKSD
+269 DKSDDSQSDDKSD
-280 DSQKSNDKSDNSEE
+280 DSQESN
-294 SEDKSEGSNES
+294 
-305 DDKSDDSQES
+305 DKSDDSQES

-340 SNESDDDSE
+340 S
-349 DSEESE
+349 EESE
-355 GNSKGSESDD
+355 D
-365 KSDDSQETED
+365 KSDDSQESEDESEGSEESED
-375 KSDDL
+375 KSDDSQ
-380 EEAEAKRKGETAI
+380 ESEDESEGSEKSEAKRKGETAI
-393 MRGFRESQQIMQ
+393 MRGFRESQQIMKMK
-405 EDGNEVVDLLQ
+405 EDRNEVVDLLQ
-416 HTGLIACGDLFD
+416 NTQLESCGDLFD

-443 GAKGVKSQL
+443 GAKDVKSQL

-462 CSADYQQSAVGYV
+462 CSADYQQNAVGEV
-475 KPQAYWDSVN
+475 KSQAYWDFVN
-485 NQIAGKCTNLVS
+485 NRIVGKCTNLVS

-518 FKLNGQQIHKI
+518 FKLNSQQIHKI

-563 LDINNDHTGICR
+563 LDLHNNHARDSISSR

-704 FDRLFQVGGNLE
+704 FDRLFQVEGNLE

>member
-32 KEGCRKYDMPVVKFG
+32 KVGCPKYQMPMVQFG
-47 GCPSTNRRSI
+47 GCPSTNGRTI
-57 TLPLAMVAAKSYDR
+57 TLPLAMMAAKSYDR
-71 AQIIHFLAHELGHVF
+71 AQIIHFLTHELGHVF
-86 FTPET
+86 FTPE
-91 APKRFKEVNA
+91 APKGFREVKA
-101 QFKKLGDKLAF
+101 QFKKLGDALAF

-138 EYTLLSTLTPE
+138 EYTLLSTLSPE
-149 YQKMTLA
+149 YQKMTLT

-171 GYMEIYTS
+171 GYLEIYTS

-209 EPDYKEAAQ
+209 EPDYKETTQ
-218 KVKEIVCKL
+218 KIKGIVRKL

-245 NSMCNLFKK
+245 DSMCNLFKK

-280 DSQKSNDKSDNSEE
+280 DSQESNDKSDDSQESNDKSDNSEE
-294 SEDKSEGSNES
+294 SED
-305 DDKSDDSQES
+305 
-315 EDESEGSESEDKSD
+315 ESEGSS
-329 DSEESEDESEG
+329 
-340 SNESDDDSE
+340 ESDDDSE

-355 GNSKGSESDD
+355 DESEGSESDN
-365 KSDDSQETED
+365 KSDDSQESED
-375 KSDDL
+375 KSDDS
-380 EEAEAKRKGETAI
+380 EESEAKRKGETAI
-393 MRGFRESQQIMQ
+393 MRGFRESQQIMK

-416 HTGLIACGDLFD
+416 KTQLESCGDLFD

-443 GAKGVKSQL
+443 GAKDVKSQL

-462 CSADYQQSAVGYV
+462 CSADYQQNAVGEV
-475 KPQAYWDSVN
+475 KSQAYWDFVN
-485 NQIAGKCTNLVS
+485 NRIVGKCTNLVS

-518 FKLNGQQIHKI
+518 FKLNSQQIHKI

-563 LDINNDHTGICR
+563 LDLHNNCTRDSISSR

-586 FNSLQRVG
+586 FNSLKRVG

-688 NIYEAEK
+688 SIYEAEK
-695 MIQHKYIPT
+695 LIQHKYIPT
-704 FDRLFQVGGNLE
+704 FDRLFQVAGNLE

-722 LTELLSNT
+722 LTELLSNS

>member
-25 TIKPMGQ
+25 TIKPIGQ
-32 KEGCRKYDMPVVKFG
+32 KVGCPKYQMPMVQFG
-47 GCPSTNRRSI
+47 GCPSTNGRTI
-57 TLPLAMVAAKSYDR
+57 TLPLAMMAAKSYDR
-71 AQIIHFLAHELGHVF
+71 AQIIHFLTHELGHVF
-86 FTPET
+86 FTPE
-91 APKRFKEVNA
+91 APKGFREVKA

-112 EFLNVV
+112 EFFNVV

-149 YQKMTLA
+149 YQAMHLT
-156 KAPLERVFGLAMILE
+156 KAPLERVFGLTLILE
-171 GYMEIYTS
+171 GYLEIYS
-179 AVLKRKVEP
+179 SDVFKKKAEP
-188 FLNALKAKLESYISK
+188 FLNALKTKLQSYISK

-209 EPDYKEAAQ
+209 EADYKETTQ
-218 KVKEIVCKL
+218 KIKGIVRKL

-245 NSMCNLFKK
+245 DSMCNLFKK

-280 DSQKSNDKSDNSEE
+280 DSQESNDKSDDSQESNDKSDNSEE
-294 SEDKSEGSNES
+294 SED
-305 DDKSDDSQES
+305 
-315 EDESEGSESEDKSD
+315 ESEGSS
-329 DSEESEDESEG
+329 
-340 SNESDDDSE
+340 ESDDDSE

-355 GNSKGSESDD
+355 DESEGSESDN
-365 KSDDSQETED
+365 KSDDSQESED
-375 KSDDL
+375 KSDDS
-380 EEAEAKRKGETAI
+380 EESEAKRKGETAI
-393 MRGFRESQQIMQ
+393 MRGFRESQQIMK

-416 HTGLIACGDLFD
+416 KTQLESCGDLFD

-443 GAKGVKSQL
+443 GAKDVKSQL

-462 CSADYQQSAVGYV
+462 CSADYQQNAVGEV
-475 KPQAYWDSVN
+475 KSQAYWDFVN
-485 NQIAGKCTNLVS
+485 NRIVGKCTNLVS

-518 FKLNGQQIHKI
+518 FKLNSQQIHKI

-563 LDINNDHTGICR
+563 LDLHNNHARDSISSR

-586 FNSLQRVG
+586 FNSLKRVG

-663 WDSTCNINPKAIHA
+663 WDSTCDINPKAIHA

-688 NIYEAEK
+688 NIFEAEK
-695 MIQHKYIPT
+695 LIQHKYIPT
-704 FDRLFQVGGNLE
+704 FDRLFQVEGNLE

>member
-32 KEGCRKYDMPVVKFG
+32 KVGCPKYQMPMVQFG
-47 GCPSTNRRSI
+47 GCPSTNGRTI
-57 TLPLAMVAAKSYDR
+57 TLPLAMMAAKSYDR
-71 AQIIHFLAHELGHVF
+71 AQIIHFLTHELGHVF
-86 FTPET
+86 FTPE
-91 APKRFKEVNA
+91 APKGFREVKA
-101 QFKKLGDKLAF
+101 QFKKLGDALAF

-138 EYTLLSTLTPE
+138 EYTLLSTLSPE
-149 YQKMTLA
+149 YQKMTLT

-171 GYMEIYTS
+171 GYLEIYTS

-209 EPDYKEAAQ
+209 EPDYKEAAE
-218 KVKEIVCKL
+218 KVKNIVRKL

-245 NSMCNLFKK
+245 DSMCNLFKK

-280 DSQKSNDKSDNSEE
+280 DSQESNDKSDNSEE
-294 SEDKSEGSNES
+294 SED
-305 DDKSDDSQES
+305 
-315 EDESEGSESEDKSD
+315 ESEGSS
-329 DSEESEDESEG
+329 
-340 SNESDDDSE
+340 ESDDDSE

-355 GNSKGSESDD
+355 DESEGSESDN
-365 KSDDSQETED
+365 KSDDSQESED
-375 KSDDL
+375 KSDDS
-380 EEAEAKRKGETAI
+380 EESEAKRKGETAI
-393 MRGFRESQQIMQ
+393 MRGFRESQQIMKMK
-405 EDGNEVVDLLQ
+405 EDRNEVVDLLQ
-416 HTGLIACGDLFD
+416 NTQLESCGDLFD

-443 GAKGVKSQL
+443 GAKDVKSQL

-462 CSADYQQSAVGYV
+462 CSADYQQNAVGEV
-475 KPQAYWDSVN
+475 KSQAYWDFVN
-485 NQIAGKCTNLVS
+485 NRIVGKCTNLVS

-518 FKLNGQQIHKI
+518 FKLNSQQIHKI

-563 LDINNDHTGICR
+563 LDLHNNHARDSISSR

-586 FNSLQRVG
+586 FNSLKRVG

-688 NIYEAEK
+688 SIYEAEK
-695 MIQHKYIPT
+695 LIQHKYIPT
-704 FDRLFQVGGNLE
+704 FDRLFQVAGNLE

-722 LTELLSNT
+722 LTELLSNS

>member
-32 KEGCRKYDMPVVKFG
+32 KVGCPKYQMPMVQFG
-47 GCPSTNRRSI
+47 GCPSTNGRTI
-57 TLPLAMVAAKSYDR
+57 TLPLAMMAAKSYDR
-71 AQIIHFLAHELGHVF
+71 AQIIHFLTHELGHVF
-86 FTPET
+86 FTPE
-91 APKRFKEVNA
+91 APKGFREVKA
-101 QFKKLGDKLAF
+101 QFKKLGDALAF

-138 EYTLLSTLTPE
+138 EYTLLSTLSPE
-149 YQKMTLA
+149 YQKMTLT

-171 GYMEIYTS
+171 GYLEIYTS

-209 EPDYKEAAQ
+209 EPDYKETTQ
-218 KVKEIVCKL
+218 KIKGIVRKL

-245 NSMCNLFKK
+245 DSMCNLFKK

-280 DSQKSNDKSDNSEE
+280 DSQESNDKSDNSEE
-294 SEDKSEGSNES
+294 SED
-305 DDKSDDSQES
+305 
-315 EDESEGSESEDKSD
+315 ESEGSS
-329 DSEESEDESEG
+329 
-340 SNESDDDSE
+340 ESDDDSE

-355 GNSKGSESDD
+355 DESEGSESDN
-365 KSDDSQETED
+365 KSDDSQESED
-375 KSDDL
+375 KSDDS
-380 EEAEAKRKGETAI
+380 EESEAKRKGETAI
-393 MRGFRESQQIMQ
+393 MRGFRESQQIMK

-416 HTGLIACGDLFD
+416 KTQLESCGDLFD

-443 GAKGVKSQL
+443 GAKDVKSQL

-462 CSADYQQSAVGYV
+462 CSADYQQNAVGEV
-475 KPQAYWDSVN
+475 KSQAYWDFVN
-485 NQIAGKCTNLVS
+485 NRIVGKCTNLVS

-518 FKLNGQQIHKI
+518 FKLNSQQIHKI

-563 LDINNDHTGICR
+563 LDLHNNHARDSISSR

-617 PFSVLEKKMPDVS
+617 PFSVLEKKMPNVS

-688 NIYEAEK
+688 SIYEAEK
-695 MIQHKYIPT
+695 LIQHKYIPT
-704 FDRLFQVGGNLE
+704 FDRLFQVAGNLE

-722 LTELLSNT
+722 LTELLSNS

>member
-25 TIKPMGQ
+25 TIKPIGQ
-32 KEGCRKYDMPVVKFG
+32 KVGCPKYQMPMVQFG
-47 GCPSTNRRSI
+47 GCPSTNGLTI
-57 TLPLAMVAAKSYDR
+57 TLPLAMMAAKSYDR

-91 APKRFKEVNA
+91 APNGFRELKA
-101 QFKKLGDKLAF
+101 QFKKLGDALAF

-138 EYTLLSTLTPE
+138 EYTLLSTLSPE
-149 YQKMTLA
+149 YQKMTLT

-171 GYMEIYTS
+171 GYLEIYTS

-209 EPDYKEAAQ
+209 EPDYKETTQ
-218 KVKEIVCKL
+218 KIKGIVRKL

-245 NSMCNLFKK
+245 DSMCNLFKK

-280 DSQKSNDKSDNSEE
+280 DSQESNDKSDDSQESNDKSDNSEE
-294 SEDKSEGSNES
+294 SEDESEGSSES
-305 DDKSDDSQES
+305 DDDSEDSEES
-315 EDESEGSESEDKSD
+315 EDESEGSESED
-329 DSEESEDESEG
+329 E
-340 SNESDDDSE
+340 
-349 DSEESE
+349 
-355 GNSKGSESDD
+355 SKGSESED
-365 KSDDSQETED
+365 KSDDSQESED
-375 KSDDL
+375 KSDDS
-380 EEAEAKRKGETAI
+380 EETEAKRKGETAI
-393 MRGFRESQQIMQ
+393 MRGFRESQQIMKMK
-405 EDGNEVVDLLQ
+405 EDRNEVVDLLQ
-416 HTGLIACGDLFD
+416 NTQLESCGDLFD

-443 GAKGVKSQL
+443 GAKDVKSQL

-462 CSADYQQSAVGYV
+462 CSADYQQNAVGEV
-475 KPQAYWDSVN
+475 KSQAYWDFVN
-485 NQIAGKCTNLVS
+485 NRIVGKCTNLVS

-518 FKLNGQQIHKI
+518 FKLNSQQIHKI

-563 LDINNDHTGICR
+563 LDLHNNCTRDSISSR

-688 NIYEAEK
+688 SIYEAEK
-695 MIQHKYIPT
+695 LIQHKYIPT
-704 FDRLFQVGGNLE
+704 FDRLFQVAGNLE

-722 LTELLSNT
+722 LTELLSNS

>member
-1 MADFEFA
+1 MAFEYA

-20 QNLLA
+20 QNLLS

-32 KEGCRKYDMPVVKFG
+32 KVGCPKYKMPKINFG
-47 GCPSTNRRSI
+47 GCPSTNGLTI
-57 TLPLAMVAAKSYDR
+57 TLPMAMMAAKSYDR

-86 FTPET
+86 FTPE
-91 APKRFKEVNA
+91 AIPNGFRDVKA
-101 QFKKLGDKLAF
+101 QFKKLGNALGF

-123 DFLGDKIIK
+123 DFLGDRIIK

-149 YQKMTLA
+149 YQAMHLT
-156 KAPLERVFGLAMILE
+156 KAPLERVFGLTLILE
-171 GYMEIYTS
+171 GYLEIYS
-179 AVLKRKVEP
+179 SDVFKKKAEP
-188 FLNALKAKLESYISK
+188 FLMLLKTKLASYISK

-209 EPDYKEAAQ
+209 EADYEVTAQ
-218 KVKEIVCKL
+218 KVKDIVRKL

-245 NSMCNLFKK
+245 DSMCNLFKK

-269 DKGSDSDDKSD
+269 DKSDDSQSDDKSD
-280 DSQKSNDKSDNSEE
+280 DSQESN
-294 SEDKSEGSNES
+294 
-305 DDKSDDSQES
+305 DKSDDSQES

-340 SNESDDDSE
+340 SSESDDDSE

-355 GNSKGSESDD
+355 DESEGSESKD
-365 KSDDSQETED
+365 KSDDSQESED
-375 KSDDL
+375 ESEDS
-380 EEAEAKRKGETAI
+380 EESEAKRKGETAI
-393 MRGFRESQQIMQ
+393 MRGFRESQQIMK

-416 HTGLIACGDLFD
+416 KTQLDSCGDLFD

-443 GAKGVKSQL
+443 GAKDVKSQL

-462 CSADYQQSAVGYV
+462 CSADYQQNAVGEV
-475 KPQAYWDSVN
+475 KSQAYWDFVN
-485 NQIAGKCTNLVS
+485 NRIAGKCTNLVS

-505 YTPKQYTKPVKAG
+505 YTPKLYTKPVKAG

-563 LDINNDHTGICR
+563 LDLHNNRARDSISSR

-602 ATFGSKVKVIKRAKD
+602 ATFGDKVKVIKRARD
-617 PFSVLEKKMPDVS
+617 PFSVLEKKMPDID

-695 MIQHKYIPT
+695 MIQHKCIPT

>member
-32 KEGCRKYDMPVVKFG
+32 KVGCPKYQMPMVQFG
-47 GCPSTNRRSI
+47 GCPSTNGRTI
-57 TLPLAMVAAKSYDR
+57 TLPLAMMAAKSYDR
-71 AQIIHFLAHELGHVF
+71 AQIIHFLTHELGHVF
-86 FTPET
+86 FTPE
-91 APKRFKEVNA
+91 APKGFREVKA
-101 QFKKLGDKLAF
+101 QFKKLGDALAF

-138 EYTLLSTLTPE
+138 EYTLLSTLSPE
-149 YQKMTLA
+149 YQKMTLT

-171 GYMEIYTS
+171 GYLEIYTS

-209 EPDYKEAAQ
+209 EPDYKETTQ
-218 KVKEIVCKL
+218 KIKGIVRKL

-245 NSMCNLFKK
+245 DSMCNLFKK

-280 DSQKSNDKSDNSEE
+280 DSQESNDKSDNSEE
-294 SEDKSEGSNES
+294 SED
-305 DDKSDDSQES
+305 
-315 EDESEGSESEDKSD
+315 ESEGSS
-329 DSEESEDESEG
+329 
-340 SNESDDDSE
+340 ESDDDSE

-355 GNSKGSESDD
+355 DESEGSESDN
-365 KSDDSQETED
+365 KSDDSQESED
-375 KSDDL
+375 KSDDS
-380 EEAEAKRKGETAI
+380 EESEAKRKGETAI
-393 MRGFRESQQIMQ
+393 MRGFRESQQIMK

-416 HTGLIACGDLFD
+416 KTQLESCGDLFD

-443 GAKGVKSQL
+443 GAKDVKSQL

-462 CSADYQQSAVGYV
+462 CSADYQQNAVGEV
-475 KPQAYWDSVN
+475 MSQAYWDFVN
-485 NQIAGKCTNLVS
+485 NRIVGKCTNLVS

-518 FKLNGQQIHKI
+518 FKLNSQQIHKI

-563 LDINNDHTGICR
+563 LDLHNNRARDSISSR

-617 PFSVLEKKMPDVS
+617 PFSVLEKKMPNVS

-688 NIYEAEK
+688 SIYEAEK
-695 MIQHKYIPT
+695 LIQHKYIPT
-704 FDRLFQVGGNLE
+704 FDRLFQVAGNLE

-722 LTELLSNT
+722 LTELLSNS

>member
-32 KEGCRKYDMPVVKFG
+32 KVGCPKYQMPMVQFG
-47 GCPSTNRRSI
+47 GCPSTNGRTI
-57 TLPLAMVAAKSYDR
+57 TLPLAMMAAKSYDR
-71 AQIIHFLAHELGHVF
+71 AQIIHFLTHELGHVF
-86 FTPET
+86 FTPE
-91 APKRFKEVNA
+91 APKGFREVKA
-101 QFKKLGDKLAF
+101 QFKKLGDALAF

-138 EYTLLSTLTPE
+138 EYTLLSTLSPE
-149 YQKMTLA
+149 YQKMTLT

-171 GYMEIYTS
+171 GYLEIYTS

-209 EPDYKEAAQ
+209 EPDYKETTQ
-218 KVKEIVCKL
+218 KIKEIVCKL

-245 NSMCNLFKK
+245 DSMCDLFKK

-269 DKGSDSDDKSD
+269 DKGSDSDDRSDDSQESNDKSD
-280 DSQKSNDKSDNSEE
+280 DSQESNDKSDNSEE
-294 SEDKSEGSNES
+294 SEDESEGSSES
-305 DDKSDDSQES
+305 DDDSEDSEES
-315 EDESEGSESEDKSD
+315 EDESEGSESED
-329 DSEESEDESEG
+329 E
-340 SNESDDDSE
+340 
-349 DSEESE
+349 
-355 GNSKGSESDD
+355 SKGSESED
-365 KSDDSQETED
+365 KSDDSQESED
-375 KSDDL
+375 KSDDS
-380 EEAEAKRKGETAI
+380 EETEAKRKGETAI
-393 MRGFRESQQIMQ
+393 MRGFRESQQIMK

-416 HTGLIACGDLFD
+416 KTQLESCGDLFD

-443 GAKGVKSQL
+443 GAKDVKSQL
-452 EKASEAAKEV
+452 EKASEAAKKV
-462 CSADYQQSAVGYV
+462 CSADYQQNAVGEV
-475 KPQAYWDSVN
+475 KSQAYWDFVN
-485 NQIAGKCTNLVS
+485 NRIVGKCTNLVS

-518 FKLNGQQIHKI
+518 FKLNSQQIHKI

-563 LDINNDHTGICR
+563 LDLHNNHARDSISSR

-688 NIYEAEK
+688 SIYEAEK
-695 MIQHKYIPT
+695 LIQHKYIPT
-704 FDRLFQVGGNLE
+704 FDRLFQVAGNLE

-722 LTELLSNT
+722 LTELLSNS

>member
-32 KEGCRKYDMPVVKFG
+32 KVGCPKYQMPMVQFG
-47 GCPSTNRRSI
+47 GCPSTNGRTI
-57 TLPLAMVAAKSYDR
+57 TLPLAMMAAKSYDR
-71 AQIIHFLAHELGHVF
+71 AQIIHFLTHELGHVF
-86 FTPET
+86 FTPE
-91 APKRFKEVNA
+91 APKGFREVKA
-101 QFKKLGDKLAF
+101 QFKKLGDALAF

-138 EYTLLSTLTPE
+138 EYTLLSTLSPE
-149 YQKMTLA
+149 YQKMTLT

-171 GYMEIYTS
+171 GYLEIYTS

-209 EPDYKEAAQ
+209 EPDYKETTQ
-218 KVKEIVCKL
+218 KIKGIVRKL

-245 NSMCNLFKK
+245 DSMCNLFKK

-280 DSQKSNDKSDNSEE
+280 DSQESNDKSDDSQESNDKSDNSEE
-294 SEDKSEGSNES
+294 SED
-305 DDKSDDSQES
+305 
-315 EDESEGSESEDKSD
+315 ESEGSS
-329 DSEESEDESEG
+329 
-340 SNESDDDSE
+340 ESDDDSE

-355 GNSKGSESDD
+355 DESEGSESDN
-365 KSDDSQETED
+365 KSDDSQESED
-375 KSDDL
+375 KSDDS
-380 EEAEAKRKGETAI
+380 EESEAKRKGETAI
-393 MRGFRESQQIMQ
+393 MRGFRESQQIMK

-416 HTGLIACGDLFD
+416 KTQLESCGDLFD

-443 GAKGVKSQL
+443 GAKDVKSQL

-462 CSADYQQSAVGYV
+462 CSADYQQNAVGEV
-475 KPQAYWDSVN
+475 KSQAYWDFVN
-485 NQIAGKCTNLVS
+485 NRIVGKCTNLVS

-518 FKLNGQQIHKI
+518 FKLNSQQIHKI

-563 LDINNDHTGICR
+563 LDLHNNHARDSISSR

-586 FNSLQRVG
+586 FNSLKRVG

-688 NIYEAEK
+688 SIYEAEK
-695 MIQHKYIPT
+695 LIQHKYIPT
-704 FDRLFQVGGNLE
+704 FDRLFQVAGNLE

-722 LTELLSNT
+722 LTELLSNS

>member
-32 KEGCRKYDMPVVKFG
+32 KVGCPKYQMPMVQFG
-47 GCPSTNRRSI
+47 GCPSTNGRTI
-57 TLPLAMVAAKSYDR
+57 TLPLAMMAAKSYDR
-71 AQIIHFLAHELGHVF
+71 AQIIHFLTHELGHVF
-86 FTPET
+86 FTPE
-91 APKRFKEVNA
+91 APKGFREVKA
-101 QFKKLGDKLAF
+101 QFKKLGDALAF

-138 EYTLLSTLTPE
+138 EYTLLSTLSPE
-149 YQKMTLA
+149 YQKMTLT

-171 GYMEIYTS
+171 GYLEIYTS

-209 EPDYKEAAQ
+209 EPDYKETTQ
-218 KVKEIVCKL
+218 KIKGIVRKL

-245 NSMCNLFKK
+245 DSMCNLFKK

-280 DSQKSNDKSDNSEE
+280 DSQESNDKSDDSQESNDKSDNSEE
-294 SEDKSEGSNES
+294 SED
-305 DDKSDDSQES
+305 
-315 EDESEGSESEDKSD
+315 ESEGSS
-329 DSEESEDESEG
+329 
-340 SNESDDDSE
+340 ESDDDSE

-355 GNSKGSESDD
+355 DESEGSESDN
-365 KSDDSQETED
+365 KSDDSQESED
-375 KSDDL
+375 KSDDS
-380 EEAEAKRKGETAI
+380 EESEAKRKGETAI
-393 MRGFRESQQIMQ
+393 MRGFRESQQIMK

-416 HTGLIACGDLFD
+416 KTQLESCGDLFD

-443 GAKGVKSQL
+443 GAKDVKSQL

-462 CSADYQQSAVGYV
+462 CSADYQQNAVGEV
-475 KPQAYWDSVN
+475 MSQAYWDFVN
-485 NQIAGKCTNLVS
+485 NRIVGKCTNLVS

-518 FKLNGQQIHKI
+518 FKLNSQQIHKI

-563 LDINNDHTGICR
+563 LDLHNNRARDSISSR

-688 NIYEAEK
+688 SIYEAEK
-695 MIQHKYIPT
+695 LIQHKYIPT
-704 FDRLFQVGGNLE
+704 FDRLFQVAGNLE

-722 LTELLSNT
+722 LTELLSNS

>member
-25 TIKPMGQ
+25 TIKPIGQ
-32 KEGCRKYDMPVVKFG
+32 KVGCPKYQMPMVQFG
-47 GCPSTNRRSI
+47 GCPSTNGRTI
-57 TLPLAMVAAKSYDR
+57 TLPLAMMAAKSYDR
-71 AQIIHFLAHELGHVF
+71 AQIIHFLTHELGHVF
-86 FTPET
+86 FTPE
-91 APKRFKEVNA
+91 APKGFREVKA

-112 EFLNVV
+112 EFFNVV

-149 YQKMTLA
+149 YQAMHLT
-156 KAPLERVFGLAMILE
+156 KAPLERVFGLTLILE
-171 GYMEIYTS
+171 GYLEIYS
-179 AVLKRKVEP
+179 SDVFKKKAEP
-188 FLNALKAKLESYISK
+188 FLNALKTKLQSYISK

-209 EPDYKEAAQ
+209 EADYEVTAQ
-218 KVKEIVCKL
+218 KVKDIVRKL
-227 SSCSENWYWDMET
+227 SSCSESWFWDMDT
-240 TQYAF
+240 TFYAF
-245 NSMCNLFKK
+245 DSMCDLFKK

-269 DKGSDSDDKSD
+269 DKSDDSQSDDKSD
-280 DSQKSNDKSDNSEE
+280 DSQESN
-294 SEDKSEGSNES
+294 
-305 DDKSDDSQES
+305 DKSDDSQES
-315 EDESEGSESEDKSD
+315 EDESEGSEESEDKSD
-329 DSEESEDESEG
+329 DSQESEDESEG
-340 SNESDDDSE
+340 SE
-349 DSEESE
+349 
-355 GNSKGSESDD
+355 
-365 KSDDSQETED
+365 KS
-375 KSDDL
+375 
-380 EEAEAKRKGETAI
+380 EAKRKGETAI
-393 MRGFRESQQIMQ
+393 MRGFRESQQIMKMK
-405 EDGNEVVDLLQ
+405 EDRNEVVDLLQ
-416 HTGLIACGDLFD
+416 NTQLESCGDLFD

-443 GAKGVKSQL
+443 GAKDVKSQL

-462 CSADYQQSAVGYV
+462 CSADYQQNAVGEV
-475 KPQAYWDSVN
+475 KSQAYWDFVN
-485 NQIAGKCTNLVS
+485 NRIVGKCTNLVS

-518 FKLNGQQIHKI
+518 FKLNSQQIHKI

-563 LDINNDHTGICR
+563 LDLHNNCTRDSISSR

-688 NIYEAEK
+688 SIYEAEK
-695 MIQHKYIPT
+695 LIQHKYIPT
-704 FDRLFQVGGNLE
+704 FDRLFQVEGNLE

>member
-32 KEGCRKYDMPVVKFG
+32 KVGCPKYQMPMVQFG
-47 GCPSTNRRSI
+47 GCPSTNGRTI
-57 TLPLAMVAAKSYDR
+57 TLPLAMMAAKSYDR
-71 AQIIHFLAHELGHVF
+71 AQIIHFLTHELGHVF
-86 FTPET
+86 FTPE
-91 APKRFKEVNA
+91 APKGFREVKA
-101 QFKKLGDKLAF
+101 QFKKLGDALAF

-138 EYTLLSTLTPE
+138 EYTLLSTLSPE
-149 YQKMTLA
+149 YQKMTLT

-171 GYMEIYTS
+171 GYLEIYTS

-188 FLNALKAKLESYISK
+188 FLNALRAKLQSYISK

-209 EPDYKEAAQ
+209 EADYKEAAEQ
-218 KVKEIVCKL
+218 VKSIVCKL

-245 NSMCNLFKK
+245 DSMCNLFKK

-280 DSQKSNDKSDNSEE
+280 DSQESNDKSDDSQESNDKSDNSEE
-294 SEDKSEGSNES
+294 SED
-305 DDKSDDSQES
+305 
-315 EDESEGSESEDKSD
+315 ESEGSS
-329 DSEESEDESEG
+329 
-340 SNESDDDSE
+340 ESDDDSE

-355 GNSKGSESDD
+355 DESEGSESDN
-365 KSDDSQETED
+365 KSDDSQESED
-375 KSDDL
+375 KSDDS
-380 EEAEAKRKGETAI
+380 EESEAKRKGETAI
-393 MRGFRESQQIMQ
+393 MRGFRESQQIMK

-416 HTGLIACGDLFD
+416 KTQLESCGDLFD

-443 GAKGVKSQL
+443 GAKDVKSQL

-462 CSADYQQSAVGYV
+462 CSADYQQNAVGEV
-475 KPQAYWDSVN
+475 KSQAYWDFVN
-485 NQIAGKCTNLVS
+485 NRIVGKCTNLVS

-518 FKLNGQQIHKI
+518 FKLNSQQIHKI

-563 LDINNDHTGICR
+563 LDLHNNHARDSISSR

-586 FNSLQRVG
+586 FNSLKRVG

-688 NIYEAEK
+688 SIYEAEK
-695 MIQHKYIPT
+695 LIQHKYIPT
-704 FDRLFQVGGNLE
+704 FDRLFQVAGNLE

-722 LTELLSNT
+722 LTELLSNS

>member
-32 KEGCRKYDMPVVKFG
+32 KVGCPKYQMPMVQFG
-47 GCPSTNRRSI
+47 GCPSTNGRTI
-57 TLPLAMVAAKSYDR
+57 TLPLAMMAAKSYDR
-71 AQIIHFLAHELGHVF
+71 AQIIHFLTHELGHVF
-86 FTPET
+86 FTPE
-91 APKRFKEVNA
+91 APKGFREVKA
-101 QFKKLGDKLAF
+101 QFKKLGDALAF

-138 EYTLLSTLTPE
+138 EYTLLSTLSPE
-149 YQKMTLA
+149 YQKMTLT

-171 GYMEIYTS
+171 GYLEIYTS

-209 EPDYKEAAQ
+209 EPDYKETTQ
-218 KVKEIVCKL
+218 KIKGIVRKL

-245 NSMCNLFKK
+245 DSMCNLFKK

-280 DSQKSNDKSDNSEE
+280 DSQESNDKSDDSQESNDKSDNSEE
-294 SEDKSEGSNES
+294 SED
-305 DDKSDDSQES
+305 
-315 EDESEGSESEDKSD
+315 ESEGSS
-329 DSEESEDESEG
+329 
-340 SNESDDDSE
+340 ESDDDSE

-355 GNSKGSESDD
+355 DESEGSESDN
-365 KSDDSQETED
+365 KSDDSQESED
-375 KSDDL
+375 KSDDS
-380 EEAEAKRKGETAI
+380 EESEAKRKGETAI
-393 MRGFRESQQIMQ
+393 MRGFRESQQIMK

-416 HTGLIACGDLFD
+416 KTQLESCGDLFD

-443 GAKGVKSQL
+443 GAKDVKSQL

-462 CSADYQQSAVGYV
+462 CSADYQQNAVGEV
-475 KPQAYWDSVN
+475 KSQAYWDFVN
-485 NQIAGKCTNLVS
+485 NRIVGKCTNLVS

-518 FKLNGQQIHKI
+518 FKLNSQQIHKI

-563 LDINNDHTGICR
+563 LDLHNNRARDSISSR

-586 FNSLQRVG
+586 FNSLKRVG

-688 NIYEAEK
+688 SIYEAEK
-695 MIQHKYIPT
+695 LIQHKYIPT
-704 FDRLFQVGGNLE
+704 FDRLFQVAGNLE

-722 LTELLSNT
+722 LTELLSNS

>member
-1 MADFEFA
+1 MAFEYA

-20 QNLLA
+20 KNLLS

-32 KEGCRKYDMPVVKFG
+32 KAGCHKYDMPLIKFG

-57 TLPLAMVAAKSYDR
+57 TLPLAMMAAKSYDR
-71 AQIIHFLAHELGHVF
+71 AQIIHFLTHELGHVF
-86 FTPET
+86 FTPEA
-91 APKRFKEVNA
+91 APNGFREVKA
-101 QFKKLGDKLAF
+101 QFKKLGDALAF

-138 EYTLLSTLTPE
+138 EYALLSTLTPE
-149 YQKMTLA
+149 YQAMHLT

-171 GYMEIYTS
+171 GYAEIYS
-179 AVLKRKVEP
+179 SDIFKKKVEP
-188 FLNALKAKLESYISK
+188 FLNALKKKLVSYISK

-209 EPDYKEAAQ
+209 EPDYKETAQ
-218 KVKEIVCKL
+218 KIKEIVRKL

-245 NSMCNLFKK
+245 ESMCNLFKK

-269 DKGSDSDDKSD
+269 NKGSDSDDKSD
-280 DSQKSNDKSDNSEE
+280 DSQESN
-294 SEDKSEGSNES
+294 
-305 DDKSDDSQES
+305 DKSDDSQES

-329 DSEESEDESEG
+329 DSQESEDESEG
-340 SNESDDDSE
+340 SESD
-349 DSEESE
+349 
-355 GNSKGSESDD
+355 N
-365 KSDDSQETED
+365 KSDDSQESED
-375 KSDDL
+375 ESEGSEKSG
-380 EEAEAKRKGETAI
+380 AKRKGESAI

-405 EDGNEVVDLLQ
+405 EQEENRNEVVDLLR
-416 HTGLIACGDLFD
+416 HTGLESCGNLFD

-443 GAKGVKSQL
+443 GAKDVKRQL

-475 KPQAYWDSVN
+475 QSQAYWDSVN
-485 NQIAGKCTNLVS
+485 NRIAGKCTNLVS

-563 LDINNDHTGICR
+563 LDVNDNNARGSITR
-575 YDMMAASLKIL
+575 YDMMTASLKIL

-602 ATFGSKVKVIKRAKD
+602 ATFSDKVKVIKRARD
-617 PFSVLEKKMPDVS
+617 PFSVLEKKMPDVDS
-630 GSTEGRGATLW
+630 STNGGDATLW

-663 WDSTCNINPKAIHA
+663 WDSTCDINPKAIHA

-688 NIYEAEK
+688 SINDAEK
-695 MIQHKYIPT
+695 LIQHKYIPT

>member
-32 KEGCRKYDMPVVKFG
+32 KVGCPKYQIPKVQFG
-47 GCPSTNRRSI
+47 GCPSTNGLTI
-57 TLPLAMVAAKSYDR
+57 TLPLAMMAAKSYDR

-91 APKRFKEVNA
+91 APNGFRELKA

-112 EFLNVV
+112 EFFNVV

-138 EYTLLSTLTPE
+138 EYTLLSTLTHE
-149 YQKMTLA
+149 YQAMHLT

-171 GYMEIYTS
+171 GYMEIYS
-179 AVLKRKVEP
+179 SDVFKKKAEP
-188 FLNALKAKLESYISK
+188 FLNALKAKLQSYISK

-209 EPDYKEAAQ
+209 EPDYKEAAE
-218 KVKEIVCKL
+218 KVKNIVRKL

-245 NSMCNLFKK
+245 DSMCDLFKK

-269 DKGSDSDDKSD
+269 DKSD
-280 DSQKSNDKSDNSEE
+280 DSQKSN
-294 SEDKSEGSNES
+294 
-305 DDKSDDSQES
+305 DKSDDSQES
-315 EDESEGSESEDKSD
+315 EDESEGSEESEDKSD
-329 DSEESEDESEG
+329 DSQESEDESE
-340 SNESDDDSE
+340 SSE
-349 DSEESE
+349 
-355 GNSKGSESDD
+355 
-365 KSDDSQETED
+365 KS
-375 KSDDL
+375 
-380 EEAEAKRKGETAI
+380 EAKRKGETAI
-393 MRGFRESQQIMQ
+393 MRGFRESQQIMKMK
-405 EDGNEVVDLLQ
+405 EDRNEVVDLLQ
-416 HTGLIACGDLFD
+416 NTQLESCGDLFD

-443 GAKGVKSQL
+443 GAKDVKSQL
-452 EKASEAAKEV
+452 EKASEAAKKV
-462 CSADYQQSAVGYV
+462 CSADYQQNAVGEV
-475 KPQAYWDSVN
+475 KSQAYWDFVN
-485 NQIAGKCTNLVS
+485 NRIVGKCTNLVS

-518 FKLNGQQIHKI
+518 FKLNSQQIHKI

-563 LDINNDHTGICR
+563 LDLHNNCTRDSISSR

-663 WDSTCNINPKAIHA
+663 WDSTCDINPKAIHA

-688 NIYEAEK
+688 SIYEAEK
-695 MIQHKYIPT
+695 LIQHKYIPT
-704 FDRLFQVGGNLE
+704 FDRLFQVAGNLE

-722 LTELLSNT
+722 LTELLSNS

>member
-32 KEGCRKYDMPVVKFG
+32 KVGCPKYQMPMVQFG
-47 GCPSTNRRSI
+47 GCPSTNGFTI
-57 TLPLAMVAAKSYDR
+57 TLPLAMMAAKSYDR
-71 AQIIHFLAHELGHVF
+71 AQIIHFLTHELGHVF
-86 FTPET
+86 FTPE
-91 APKRFKEVNA
+91 APKGFREVKA
-101 QFKKLGDKLAF
+101 QFKKLGDALAF

-138 EYTLLSTLTPE
+138 EYTLLSTLSPE
-149 YQKMTLA
+149 YQKMTLT

-171 GYMEIYTS
+171 GYLEIYTS

-209 EPDYKEAAQ
+209 EPDYKETTQ
-218 KVKEIVCKL
+218 KIKGIVRKL

-245 NSMCNLFKK
+245 DSMCNLFKK

-280 DSQKSNDKSDNSEE
+280 DSQESNDKSDNSEE
-294 SEDKSEGSNES
+294 SED
-305 DDKSDDSQES
+305 
-315 EDESEGSESEDKSD
+315 ESEGSS
-329 DSEESEDESEG
+329 
-340 SNESDDDSE
+340 ESDDDSE

-355 GNSKGSESDD
+355 DESEGSESDN
-365 KSDDSQETED
+365 KSDDSQESED
-375 KSDDL
+375 KSDDS
-380 EEAEAKRKGETAI
+380 EESEAKRKGETAI
-393 MRGFRESQQIMQ
+393 MRGFRESQQIMK

-416 HTGLIACGDLFD
+416 KTQLESCGDLFD

-443 GAKGVKSQL
+443 GAKDVKSQL

-462 CSADYQQSAVGYV
+462 CSADYQQNAVGEV
-475 KPQAYWDSVN
+475 KSQAYWDFVN
-485 NQIAGKCTNLVS
+485 NRIVGKCTNLVS

-518 FKLNGQQIHKI
+518 FKLNSQQIHKI

-563 LDINNDHTGICR
+563 LDLHNNHARDSISSR

-586 FNSLQRVG
+586 FNSLKRVG

-688 NIYEAEK
+688 SIYEAEK
-695 MIQHKYIPT
+695 LIQHKYIPT
-704 FDRLFQVGGNLE
+704 FDRLFQVAGNLE

-722 LTELLSNT
+722 LTELLSNS